1 MTQQTGRVYQA
12 TPIGFE
18 WHDGANRIDRHCH
31 REGYVTIVLS
41 GAYSEAGDN
50 GRRRL
55 EPGDV
60 VVHSPFETHA
70 NLIGSKGVRL
80 FSVAMPTMAS
90 SPIRNGRISKPDD
103 IVGFAERD
111 PQGIASILS
120 NAIEPIVIL
129 ENDWPDRL
137 AQALTTNW
145 NLSIT
150 RWARSHRLAPET
162 VSRGFRAAYGVSPK
176 RFRAQARARVA
187 WTALV
192 GGTPQAD
199 VVHNLRFSD
208 QSHLCREIVNLT
220 GATPGAWQ
228 VK

>member
-1 MTQQTGRVYQA
+1 MTRQARTEYQA

-18 WHDGANRIDRHCH
+18 WHEGSNHIDRHCH
-31 REGYVTIVLS
+31 REGYATIVLS
-41 GAYSEAGDN
+41 GGYSEASDN

-60 VVHSPFETHA
+60 VVHLPFETHA
-70 NLIGSKGVRL
+70 NLIGPKGVRL
-80 FSVAMPTMAS
+80 FSIAMPLAGR
-90 SPIRNGRISKPDD
+90 SPIKNGRISNPDD
-103 IVGFAERD
+103 VVESAARD
-111 PQGIASILS
+111 PRSIEWILGD
-120 NAIEPIVIL
+120 AIEPRVTL
-129 ENDWPDRL
+129 ENDWPDQL
-137 AQALTTNW
+137 AKALTTNW

-150 RWARSHRLAPET
+150 GWARNHRLAPET

-176 RFRAQARARVA
+176 RFRAQARARAA
-187 WTALV
+187 WTALI
-192 GGTPQAD
+192 GGEQQAD